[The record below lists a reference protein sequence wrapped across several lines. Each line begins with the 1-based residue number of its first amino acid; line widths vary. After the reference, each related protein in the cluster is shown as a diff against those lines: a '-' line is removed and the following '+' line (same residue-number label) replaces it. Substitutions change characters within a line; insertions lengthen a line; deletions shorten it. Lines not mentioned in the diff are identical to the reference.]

1 MAHTEPQNKPE
12 AQPQATLDKSPSVD
26 PKPIAVLPSE
36 VVDQIAAGEVVERP
50 AHLVKELL
58 ENAIDAEATEVEV
71 EFEQGGRHVRVVD
84 NGRGIR
90 PEDLTKALARHA
102 TSKIRAA
109 DDLWTVRSFG
119 FRGEALAS
127 IASVSRLELISK
139 PHQSTAASKLEA
151 EFGRM
156 SAVEASSGNNGT
168 VVQISD
174 LFENVPA
181 RLKFMK
187 SESAEGSQ
195 IKNVVRAMA
204 MSHPEVGF
212 RLRSKGKTEILL
224 KKNESFLERCRA
236 VLGVKLHLAEGEYE
250 GIRAEIAFSGPQD
263 VTGNSKGIW
272 FFVQGRWVQDRS
284 LQAAVMESYRGLL
297 MHGEFPYVVAK
308 LWVPDG
314 EVDVNIHPTK
324 SAIKFRDPSR
334 AFRAISRTL
343 RAELEKAP
351 WVDASNRDVGRGSAT
366 VGEASI
372 TRETYSVKDFSR
384 PYRVSAEAST
394 NSEPQVDHTIAARFD
409 SQELDRV
416 QFKKKDV
423 PQPEAEFGTDFGTR
437 ELEPSAFAAKGVWSR
452 LEILGQAHQTYI
464 LCQDETKLVLVDQH
478 AAHERVAYERLMR
491 AWKQKAEGGKIETQM
506 LLLPLLVDLEEDL
519 LEELLKHQRDLKT
532 IGIQIERMGPRVV
545 AVQEIPVILKENV
558 LAKALRQLA
567 EASLERGGSFVLEE
581 KIGDIFA
588 TMACH
593 SVVRAGQTLSHQ
605 EMRELLL
612 QMDEFSLSSF
622 CPHGRPVSIEYPF
635 ARVERDFGRLV

>member
-1 MAHTEPQNKPE
+1 
-12 AQPQATLDKSPSVD
+12 
-26 PKPIAVLPSE
+26 
-36 VVDQIAAGEVVERP
+36 
-50 AHLVKELL
+50 
-58 ENAIDAEATEVEV
+58 
-71 EFEQGGRHVRVVD
+71 
-84 NGRGIR
+84 
-90 PEDLTKALARHA
+90 
-102 TSKIRAA
+102 
-109 DDLWTVRSFG
+109 
-119 FRGEALAS
+119 
-127 IASVSRLELISK
+127 
-139 PHQSTAASKLEA
+139 
-151 EFGRM
+151 
-156 SAVEASSGNNGT
+156 
-168 VVQISD
+168 
-174 LFENVPA
+174 
-181 RLKFMK
+181 
-187 SESAEGSQ
+187 
-195 IKNVVRAMA
+195 
-204 MSHPEVGF
+204 
-212 RLRSKGKTEILL
+212 
-224 KKNESFLERCRA
+224 
-236 VLGVKLHLAEGEYE
+236 
-250 GIRAEIAFSGPQD
+250 
-263 VTGNSKGIW
+263 VTGNSKGLW
-272 FFVQGRWVQDRS
+272 FFVQNRWVQDRS

-343 RAELEKAP
+343 RAELELAP
-351 WVDASNRDVGRGSAT
+351 WVDVTSQDVGRGSAT

-372 TRETYSVKDFSR
+372 VRETYSVKDFSR
-384 PYRVSAEAST
+384 PYHKNEASSSSVKESSKSISHVGQT
-394 NSEPQVDHTIAARFD
+394 HVDHTVAARFD
-409 SQELDRV
+409 SAEIDRV

-423 PQPEAEFGTDFGTR
+423 
-437 ELEPSAFAAKGVWSR
+437 SAFATNEFDKPQVPAFGVWSR
-452 LEILGQAHQTYI
+452 LEVLAQAHQTYI

-491 AWKQKAEGGKIETQM
+491 AWKEKEKGGRVETQM

-519 LEELLKHQRDLKT
+519 LEELLKYQQDLKK

-545 AVQEIPVILKENV
+545 AVQEIPVILKEQV

-605 EMRELLL
+605 EMRELLV
-612 QMDEFSLSSF
+612 QMDEFPLSSF

>member
-1 MAHTEPQNKPE
+1 MEKTQ
-12 AQPQATLDKSPSVD
+12 VD
-26 PKPIAVLPSE
+26 PKPISVLPSE

-50 AHLVKELL
+50 AHLVKELV
-58 ENAIDAEATEVEV
+58 ENAVDAEATEIEV
-71 EFEQGGRHVRVVD
+71 EFEQGGRFVRVVD

-90 PEDLTKALARHA
+90 PEDLDKALARHA
-102 TSKIRAA
+102 TSKIKSA

-139 PHQSTAASKLEA
+139 PHKATAASKVAA

-156 SAVEASSGNNGT
+156 GNVEASSGNNGT
-168 VVQISD
+168 VVQIAD

-212 RLRSKGKTEILL
+212 RLRSKGKTEVLA
-224 KKNESFLERCRA
+224 KKNESFLERSRA
-236 VLGVKLHLAEGEYE
+236 ILGVKLHLAEGEFE

-263 VTGNSKGIW
+263 VTGNSKGMW

-334 AFRAISRTL
+334 AFRALSRTL
-343 RAELEKAP
+343 RAKLETAP
-351 WVDASNRDVGRGSAT
+351 WVDASSRDVGRGSAT
-366 VGEASI
+366 VGEGSI
-372 TRETYSVKDFSR
+372 VRDAYSVKDFSR
-384 PYRVSAEAST
+384 PYKPPEKTGEKFNEELKERPAAELTLEATPRVD
-394 NSEPQVDHTIAARFD
+394 QTIAARFD
-409 SQELDRV
+409 SLELDRV

-423 PQPEAEFGTDFGTR
+423 PAFPDAVK
-437 ELEPSAFAAKGVWSR
+437 PSAADGEFVASMSPARGVWSR
-452 LEILGQAHQTYI
+452 LEVLAQAHETYI

-491 AWKQKAEGGKIETQM
+491 AWKEKEKGGKIETQM
-506 LLLPLLVDLEEDL
+506 LLLPLLIDLEEEL
-519 LEELLKHQRDLKT
+519 LEELLKHQGDLKA

-545 AVQEIPVILKENV
+545 AVQEIPVILKEKV

-593 SVVRAGQTLSHQ
+593 SVVRAGQTLSLQ
-605 EMRELLL
+605 EMRELLE
-612 QMDEFSLSSF
+612 QMDEFPLSSF